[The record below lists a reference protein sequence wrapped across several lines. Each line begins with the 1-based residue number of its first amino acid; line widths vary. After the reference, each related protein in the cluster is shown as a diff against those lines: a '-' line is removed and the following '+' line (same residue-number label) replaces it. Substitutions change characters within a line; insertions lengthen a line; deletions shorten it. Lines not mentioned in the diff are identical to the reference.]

1 MKAVPHT
8 TTPPTIERR
17 RLLRGAALTAA
28 ALSSS
33 LAGCASAQRADRGQ
47 KTVRPPTTMAPPPA
61 AASWT
66 ALARSL
72 SGPLVLPADPGYA
85 AARRSYDPR
94 FDALAPAAVAYCAS
108 PTDAQR
114 VVAFAREHGL
124 RPVPRC
130 GGHSYGGY
138 SNGDGVLVVDVTPMG
153 ALRVTGPSAPT
164 PGTGPGEMAVVVGAG
179 MRLVDL
185 YAQAGAHGLLVPAGS
200 CPTVGVAG
208 LALGGGIGVL
218 ARAYGLTC
226 DRVDALE
233 VVTADG
239 RLLHCDGGRNPDLY
253 WACRGGGGGNFGVVT
268 SFTFRAPPVP
278 ELALFTVD
286 FPSGAAAD
294 VLGSWM
300 TWQRDAPDA
309 LWSNCQI
316 SAGGGGTALGVRSAG
331 VFVGTAAALDS
342 LVDDLVRA
350 VGTQPTY
357 RFVGPEQ
364 YLHAMLVEAG
374 CSDLSVA
381 QCHLASAG
389 PSGVLDRNASVAS
402 SSFLSAVPGAA
413 GVDAFVGAVTDLR
426 DGLPGVG
433 GGLVFD
439 AYGGAIN
446 GVDPQATAFVHRD
459 KLCGIQATV
468 ATGASDAAVAR
479 GRQWLAHQSGAVSRY
494 VDGSAYQNYIDPT
507 LADWRRAY
515 YGTNL
520 ERLVHVK
527 QRYDP
532 DDVFSFAQSI
542 PTALPDTPPRG
553 A

>member
-1 MKAVPHT
+1 M
-8 TTPPTIERR
+8 ERR
-17 RLLRGAALTAA
+17 QLLRGAALTAA
-28 ALSSS
+28 GVASAA
-33 LAGCASAQRADRGQ
+33 LAGCGSPPRRGGE
-47 KTVRPPTTMAPPPA
+47 KRLVPPTSVAAPSA
-61 AASWT
+61 ATWA
-66 ALARSL
+66 ALAHTL
-72 SGPLVLPADPGYA
+72 HGQLVLPSDPGYA
-85 AARRSYDPR
+85 TARRSYDPR

-108 PTDAQR
+108 ATDVQR

-138 SNGDGVLVVDVTPMG
+138 SNGDGALVVDVTPMR
-153 ALRVTGPSAPT
+153 ALRVDGPAAGT
-164 PGTGPGEMAVVVGAG
+164 RGTGSGEMAMVVGAG

-185 YAQAGAHGLLVPAGS
+185 YAQASAQELLVPAGS

-218 ARAYGLTC
+218 ARTYGLTC

-233 VVTADG
+233 MVSADG
-239 RLLHCDGGRNPDLY
+239 HVLQCDAAEHADLY

-268 SFTFRAPPVP
+268 SFTFRAAPVP

-286 FPSGAAAD
+286 FPSGAAAQ

-316 SAGGGGTALGVRSAG
+316 SAGGGDLGLAVRSAG
-331 VFVGTAAALDS
+331 VYVGSAGALNS
-342 LVDDLVRA
+342 LVDALVRA
-350 VGTQPTY
+350 VGTKPTY
-357 RFVGPEQ
+357 RFVGPEA

-374 CSDLSVA
+374 CGDRSVA
-381 QCHLASAG
+381 QCHLASG
-389 PSGVLDRNASVAS
+389 DPSGVLDRSASVAS
-402 SSFLSAVPGAA
+402 SAFLAALPGGA
-413 GVDAFVGAVTDLR
+413 GVDAFVGTVADLR
-426 DGLPGVG
+426 TTLPGVG

-446 GVDPQATAFVHRD
+446 AVAPGATAFVHRD
-459 KLCGIQATV
+459 KLCGVQATV
-468 ATGASDAAVAR
+468 ATGASAPAVSS
-479 GRQWLAHQSGAVSRY
+479 GRQWLAHQADAVSGY

-507 LADWRRAY
+507 LADWQRAY

-520 ERLVHVK
+520 ERLVGVK

-542 PTALPDTPPRG
+542 PAALPGTPRRG
-553 A
+553 S

>member
-1 MKAVPHT
+1 M
-8 TTPPTIERR
+8 ERR

-28 ALSSS
+28 GVASAS
-33 LAGCASAQRADRGQ
+33 LAGCGPWRAGQ
-47 KTVRPPTTMAPPPA
+47 GGTKERPPTTGIAAPTA
-61 AASWT
+61 ATWT
-66 ALARSL
+66 ALAHSL
-72 SGPLVLPADPGYA
+72 SGQLVLPTDPGYA
-85 AARRSYDPR
+85 TARLSYDPR
-94 FDALAPAAVAYCAS
+94 FDALAPAAVAYCVS
-108 PTDAQR
+108 PSDVQR
-114 VVAFAREHGL
+114 VLAFARQHGL
-124 RPVPRC
+124 RPVPRG
-130 GGHSYGGY
+130 GGHSYAGY
-138 SNGDGVLVVDVTPMG
+138 SNGDGALVVDVTPMR
-153 ALRVTGPSAPT
+153 ALRVAGPAVGT
-164 PGTGPGEMAVVVGAG
+164 PGDRFGEMAVVAGAG

-185 YAQAGAHGLLVPAGS
+185 YAQAAAQGLLVPAGS

-218 ARAYGLTC
+218 ARTYGLTC

-239 RLLHCDGGRNPDLY
+239 RTLRCDRGHHADLY

-268 SFTFRAPPVP
+268 SFTFRAAPIP

-286 FPSGAAAD
+286 FPSGAASE

-316 SAGGGGTALGVRSAG
+316 SAGGGDLGLGVRSAG
-331 VFVGTAAALDS
+331 VYVGSPDALNA
-342 LVDDLVRA
+342 LVDALVRA

-357 RFVGPEQ
+357 RFVGPEA
-364 YLHAMLVEAG
+364 YMHAMLVEAG

-381 QCHLASAG
+381 QCHLTSADG
-389 PSGVLDRNASVAS
+389 AGVLDRSASVAS
-402 SSFLSAVPGAA
+402 SSFLSAAPSGA

-426 DGLPGVG
+426 QALPGVG

-446 GVDPQATAFVHRD
+446 TVAPGATAFVHRD

-468 ATGASDAAVAR
+468 ATAVSEVALSS
-479 GRQWLAHQSGAVSRY
+479 GRQWLAHQADAVSGY

-507 LADWRRAY
+507 LADWQRAY

-520 ERLVHVK
+520 ARLIRVK
-527 QRYDP
+527 ERYDP

-542 PTALPDTPPRG
+542 PGRLPGTDGER